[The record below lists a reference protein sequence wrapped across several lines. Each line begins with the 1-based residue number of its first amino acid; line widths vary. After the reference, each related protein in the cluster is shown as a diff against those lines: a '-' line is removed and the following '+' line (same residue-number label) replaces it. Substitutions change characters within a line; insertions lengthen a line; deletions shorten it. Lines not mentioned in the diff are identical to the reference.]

1 MKLVQKTLTA
11 IAVASM
17 LAIPMGTAQ
26 AADVKLKA
34 SHQWPGGKGDI
45 RDEMVQMIAR
55 DVKAADLGVEIKVYP
70 GKSLFKPKEQWGAMT
85 KGKLDITA
93 FPLAYAGGRHP
104 EFNLT
109 LMPGLVK
116 NHDHAQRLNK
126 SPFMQR
132 IKEIMN
138 QAGVMVLADTWL
150 SGGFVSN
157 KKCVLVPD
165 DVKGQKF
172 RAAGKAF
179 NQMLEAAGASI
190 ASMPSS
196 EIYSGLQTGVL
207 DGANTSASSLVSY
220 RIYEQVTCLTAPGK
234 NALWVMYEPIL
245 MAKKSF
251 EKLNPAQQEAL
262 MKAAAKAEEFAFQA
276 SVEADQKLVDA
287 YKNAGVKVV
296 EMTAQQAAMWRK
308 IADESSY
315 KAFSESVNGGKEL
328 LDMALRVE

>member
-1 MKLVQKTLTA
+1 MKLVQNTLTA

>member
-45 RDEMVQMIAR
+45 RDEMVQIIAR
-55 DVKAADLGVEIKVYP
+55 DVKAADVGVEIKVYP

-132 IKEIMN
+132 IKEIMD

-287 YKNAGVKVV
+287 YKKAGVKVV
-296 EMTAQQAAMWRK
+296 EMTAEQAAMWRK

-315 KAFSESVNGGKEL
+315 KAFSDSVKGGKEL
-328 LDMALRVE
+328 LDMALSVE

>member
-1 MKLVQKTLTA
+1 MKLIKKTLTA
-11 IAVASM
+11 IAVTSM
-17 LAIPMGTAQ
+17 LVIPMGTAQ

-45 RDEMVQMIAR
+45 RDEMVQIIAR
-55 DVKAADLGVEIKVYP
+55 DVKAADVGVEIKVYP

-116 NHDHAQRLNK
+116 NHGHAKRLNQ
-126 SPFMQR
+126 SPFMER
-132 IKEIMN
+132 IKAIMDE
-138 QAGVMVLADTWL
+138 AGVMVLADTWL

-220 RIYEQVTCLTAPGK
+220 RIYEQVSCLTAPGK

-262 MKAAAKAEEFAFQA
+262 IKAAAKAEQFAFQA
-276 SVEADQKLVDA
+276 SVEADQKLVDT
-287 YKNAGVKVV
+287 YKKAGVKVV
-296 EMTAQQAAMWRK
+296 EMTAEQAAMWRK

-315 KAFSESVNGGKEL
+315 KSFIESVNGGKEL
-328 LDMALRVE
+328 LDMALSVE